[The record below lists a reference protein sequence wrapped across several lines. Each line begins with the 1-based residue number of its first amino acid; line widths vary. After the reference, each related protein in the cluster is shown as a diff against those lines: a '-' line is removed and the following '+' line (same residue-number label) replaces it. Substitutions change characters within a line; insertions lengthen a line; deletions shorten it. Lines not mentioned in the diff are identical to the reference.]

1 MQTTFAMVN
10 QHRSPIKG
18 MDMKIFRLYLQIFV
32 LLSFLF
38 IGCKKDEKIL
48 GCKKYVIHLQKIS
61 NGEPISNYELSFRRK
76 KIFISYSPS
85 HSYVIQ
91 DTTLLSQKSDAKGN
105 ICFLVPTNLLQ
116 NERDIFYV
124 IGGAEGPSN
133 TKNINNNF
141 ILPGDRVV
149 YSNNDQSDLNFTL
162 NLISSTKCKAS
173 VIISTE
179 DCAVH
184 NIDSVIIYSSIVN
197 HYNFI
202 PIFNWGSSYNIDWPT
217 NCYDSNKIYYYYYS
231 QGIKSKEYSIR
242 IEPNYDYFPLE
253 FQ

>member
-1 MQTTFAMVN
+1 
-10 QHRSPIKG
+10 
-18 MDMKIFRLYLQIFV
+18 MDMRTFKLNLQIFV
-32 LLSFLF
+32 LVAFLF
-38 IGCKKDEKIL
+38 FGCKKDEKIL
-48 GCKKYVIHLQKIS
+48 GYKKYTIHIQKIS

-91 DTTLLSQKSDAKGN
+91 DTTLLIQKSDTKGN

-124 IGGAEGPSN
+124 IGGAEGADN
-133 TKNINNNF
+133 TKNTNDNF
-141 ILPGDRVV
+141 IIPDDRVV
-149 YSNNDQSDLNFTL
+149 YSNNDQNDLNFTL
-162 NLISSTKCKAS
+162 NLISSTKCKGS
-173 VIISTE
+173 VMIKEE
-179 DCAVH
+179 DCIFY

-202 PIFNWGSSYNIDWPT
+202 PSYNLESSYDIDWPT
-217 NCYDSNKIYYYYYS
+217 NCYNSNKIYYYYYS
-231 QGIKSKEYSIR
+231 QGIKSKDYSIQ
-242 IEPNYDYFPLE
+242 IEPNYNYFSLK